1 MTEKLFDIK
10 FLINSIPEIIQ
21 YLTINILIA
30 LVAMFAGLLIGFI
43 AALIKLYQVPVL
55 KQLTAL
61 YVSFIRGT
69 PLLIQI
75 YLSFYGLP
83 IVLQY
88 VNLYFGTNIN
98 INGIAPIVFIFIT
111 YTLNH
116 GAYASETIRGAIEAV
131 DKGQFEAAH
140 SIGMTGF
147 QTLRRIIIPE
157 ALKIA
162 LPNFGNNLLNL
173 IKGTSLAFSISVVDI
188 VAAADMIGAR
198 AYRFFEV
205 YIVVALIYWLTCS
218 ILTFLVNQIEKR
230 LKVSERG
237 VSSDQA

>member
-1 MTEKLFDIK
+1 MITLV
-10 FLINSIPEIIQ
+10 
-21 YLTINILIA
+21 A
-30 LVAMFAGLLIGFI
+30 LVAGLLIGFI
-43 AALIKLYQVPVL
+43 VALIKIYQVPVL
-55 KQLTAL
+55 KQIADL

-75 YLSFYGLP
+75 YLSYYGIP

-88 VNLYFGTNIN
+88 VNLYLGTNIN
-98 INGIAPIVFIFIT
+98 INDIAPIIFIFIAFA
-111 YTLNH
+111 LNH
-116 GAYASETIRGAIEAV
+116 GAYASETIRGAIESV

-147 QTLRRIIIPE
+147 QTMRRIIIPE

-162 LPNFGNNLLNL
+162 LPNLGNNFLGL

-188 VAAADMIGAR
+188 VAAANMIGAR
-198 AYRFFEV
+198 SYRFFEV
-205 YIVVALIYWLTCS
+205 YIVVALVYWITCS
-218 ILTFLVNQIEKR
+218 ILNSLVNLIEKR

-237 VSSDQA
+237 VSNDRA